1 MAWVT
6 FYHHNYVCLNV
17 KIITLYADAQIMK
30 SNEDEIKALFSILL
44 GKIQKEFESQKLD
57 VSDVRRFLVNFF
69 QKEDCFL
76 SATTF
81 DDIFRAMTVNH
92 LWDYQNYSPL
102 EKLTNHLLS
111 NNPAVTSL
119 ISNYKASLTGY
130 FVITKLPS
138 YMKYRQLVPDD
149 FEEDAEQQTTRKKL
163 TKREYHKIM
172 VVLKLDR
179 RISDVSLDYVHNLW
193 RSFAEE
199 YDLPSATAIIEDI
212 TLGSLRITWLLLP
225 FIISKITPRLKFFKR
240 NNITQILIDDVIFY
254 DEKEM
259 VRLL

>member
-1 MAWVT
+1 
-6 FYHHNYVCLNV
+6 
-17 KIITLYADAQIMK
+17 
-30 SNEDEIKALFSILL
+30 
-44 GKIQKEFESQKLD
+44 
-57 VSDVRRFLVNFF
+57 
-69 QKEDCFL
+69 
-76 SATTF
+76 
-81 DDIFRAMTVNH
+81 
-92 LWDYQNYSPL
+92 
-102 EKLTNHLLS
+102 
-111 NNPAVTSL
+111 
-119 ISNYKASLTGY
+119 
-130 FVITKLPS
+130 
-138 YMKYRQLVPDD
+138 MKYRKLVPDD
-149 FEEDAEQQTTRKKL
+149 FEEDAEQPPTRKPL
-163 TKREYHKIM
+163 TKREHRKIM

-225 FIISKITPRLKFFKR
+225 FIISKITPRSKFFKR